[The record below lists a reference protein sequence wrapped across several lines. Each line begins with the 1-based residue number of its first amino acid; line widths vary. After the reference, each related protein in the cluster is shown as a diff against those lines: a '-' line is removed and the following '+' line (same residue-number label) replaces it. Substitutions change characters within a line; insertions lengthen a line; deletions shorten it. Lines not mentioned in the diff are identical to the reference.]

1 MYFKNVDDNL
11 LTKASQI
18 LWDADN
24 VIVPDYQ
31 EVTDHAV
38 RRFIQRAT
46 KGNVKDQNRLRCN
59 VELSKVLS
67 NDYKRNN
74 YMGKTVDEKYG
85 TTYWYRGC
93 SNDGKVKYLIPQ
105 TKNGCIKTVFNWGFE
120 NDKVKFLKSRIIK
133 LTEKLAEEYTKGA
146 K

>member
-1 MYFKNVDDNL
+1 MYFKNIDDDL

-18 LWDADN
+18 LWDADDVN
-24 VIVPDYQ
+24 IPEYQ

-38 RRFIQRAT
+38 RRFMQRAT
-46 KGNVKDQNRLRCN
+46 RGNISDQNRLKCN

-67 NDYKRNN
+67 KEYKRNN
-74 YMGKTVDEKYG
+74 YMGKTFDNKYG

-93 SNDGKVKYLIPQ
+93 SEDGRMKYLIPQ
-105 TKNGCIKTVFNWGFE
+105 ATNGCIKTVYNWGFE
-120 NDKVKFLKSRIIK
+120 NDKVKFLKTRIIK
-133 LTEKLAEEYTKGA
+133 LIEKLEEEYTKGC